1 MADYLSQVE
10 QVTRSIAN
18 MYLGENDE
26 TPEDGK
32 VRTEFIKNLAADML
46 PFISWNKYEEML
58 KSSKVK
64 VTEQLDLDKNNND
77 NSGSDGNVDDEF
89 L

>member
-1 MADYLSQVE
+1 MSAVDKAIMSCQSG
-10 QVTRSIAN
+10 Q
-18 MYLGENDE
+18 
-26 TPEDGK
+26 
-32 VRTEFIKNLAADML
+32 FIKNMAADML